1 MMQGAS
7 YAKFIR
13 LHLQRTKRL
22 CAVYYILSRIGQFDA
37 LGYIRFLRK
46 APCCI
51 CDLNSSMRL
60 RLYPLEYF
68 PPGHNSGHIAAY
80 RFKVL
85 GDMLYKR
92 LQAAS
97 ESIISSSCILTPT
110 ICANLTAKFF
120 ANSPLDSTSAM
131 ALTSA

>member
-1 MMQGAS
+1 MQNLWVNFCSALNAYVLFS
-7 YAKFIR
+7 AYF
-13 LHLQRTKRL
+13 
-22 CAVYYILSRIGQFDA
+22 SRMGQFDA
-37 LGYIRFLRK
+37 FGYIRFLRK

-51 CDLNSSMRL
+51 CDLNSNMRL

-68 PPGHNSGHIAAY
+68 PPGRNSGHMATY

-120 ANSPLDSTSAM
+120 ANSPLEAHR
-131 ALTSA
+131 LWR

>member
-1 MMQGAS
+1 MQNLYGCISSALNA
-7 YAKFIR
+7 YALFS
-13 LHLQRTKRL
+13 
-22 CAVYYILSRIGQFDA
+22 AYFPRIGQFDT

-51 CDLNSSMRL
+51 CDLNSNMRL

-68 PPGHNSGHIAAY
+68 PPGRNSGHIAAY
-80 RFKVL
+80 RFKVF
-85 GDMLYKR
+85 GDILYKR
-92 LQAAS
+92 RQAVS
-97 ESIISSSCILTPT
+97 EFIISSSCIFTPT

-120 ANSPLDSTSAM
+120 TNSPLDSTSAM